1 MSERRGGG
9 ERGVALML
17 VLWVV
22 IVLAAIASGV
32 VVVARRQVVVVEA
45 LRARAVARYAAESGV
60 TAATVALRAMFRDAA
75 SPDEQARVFGSW
87 DDALRGWGER
97 SLGAARYQV
106 AVTDLGARIDLN
118 HANADVLRGL
128 LQQFVDADRAAAL
141 VDALEDWKDE
151 DEEQREQGAEAA
163 DYATVGSPF
172 RPSNGPLLRLDE
184 LTRIRGFDDS
194 LAGALAPFVTIVGDG
209 LVNVN
214 TAPEP
219 VLAAI
224 PELGAAGAELLVQA
238 RRRGEVWGSV
248 LATQQ
253 LLRQAGRGRYVRE
266 TGLITS
272 PERIL
277 VVSRGWLEGAPLTHE
292 VQAVL
297 EVSEVYRREGPTLRV
312 VSWTERDR

>member
-1 MSERRGGG
+1 MRRCGG

-32 VVVARRQVVVVEA
+32 VVAARRQAALVAA
-45 LRARAVARYAAESGV
+45 LRARAAARYAAESGV
-60 TAATVALRAMFRDAA
+60 TAATSALQALFRGAR
-75 SPDEQARVFGSW
+75 SPEDRARVFGYL
-87 DDALRGWGER
+87 DDAARSWGER
-97 SLGAARYQV
+97 PLGAARYQV
-106 AVTDLGARIDLN
+106 AVADLGARIDLN
-118 HANADVLRGL
+118 SANPEVLRGL
-128 LQQFVDADRAAAL
+128 LQQFVDADRAATL

-151 DEEQREQGAEAA
+151 DDAPREQGAEAA
-163 DYATVGSPF
+163 DYATAESPF
-172 RPSNGPLLRLDE
+172 RPSNGPLLRLEE

-194 LAGALAPFVTIVGDG
+194 LAAALAPYVTVLGDG

-224 PELGAAGAELLVQA
+224 PELGAPGAEFLVGA
-238 RRRGEVWGSV
+238 RRRGEVWGSA

-253 LLRQAGRGRYVRE
+253 ALRQAGRGRRVRE
-266 TGLITS
+266 TGLITM
-272 PERIL
+272 PERVL
-277 VVSRGWLEGAPLTHE
+277 VVSRGWLDGTPLTHE

-297 EVSEVYRREGPTLRV
+297 EISELYRPEGPTLRV

>member
-1 MSERRGGG
+1 VTRRRGG

-32 VVVARRQVVVVEA
+32 VLAARRQTALAAA
-45 LRARAVARYAAESGV
+45 LRSRAAARYAAESGV
-60 TAATVALRAMFRDAA
+60 AAARAELRALFRAA
-75 SPDEQARVFGSW
+75 RGPEDQARVFAGL
-87 DDALRGWGER
+87 DAAVRGWGER
-97 SLGAARYQV
+97 PLGAGRYQV

-118 HANADVLRGL
+118 RANEEVLRGL
-128 LQQFVDADRAAAL
+128 FRQFADEDRATAL

-151 DEEQREQGAEAA
+151 DDEPREQGAEAA
-163 DYATVGSPF
+163 DYAKAGSPF

-184 LTRIRGFDDS
+184 LTRIRGFSDS
-194 LAGALAPFVTIVGDG
+194 LAGVLAPYVTVLGDG

-224 PELGAAGAELLVQA
+224 PELGAAGAEFLVQA
-238 RRRGEVWGSV
+238 RQRGEVFTSA

-253 LLRQAGRGRYVRE
+253 ALRQAGRGRYVRE
-266 TGLITS
+266 TGLITV
-272 PERIL
+272 PERVL
-277 VVSRGWLEGAPLTHE
+277 VVSRGWLEGEPLTHE
-292 VQAVL
+292 IQAVL
-297 EVSEVYRREGPTLRV
+297 EISERYQPEGPTLRV